1 MSSTNRGTVRKPQ
14 DEYMTP
20 PWAVQALLQHVRPH
34 GRFLEPCLGSG
45 HIARTVGQL
54 PSITLVDFC
63 DITQGRDF
71 LTYNPGH
78 RFEWIITNPPFS
90 IACEFIERS
99 LWMAD
104 NVAFLLRLNFL
115 GSDDR
120 REWWQTRMPTALY
133 VLTPRPHFL
142 NRDGTRVLG
151 KNGKPGN
158 DSCEYAWFV
167 WSKDYSGIHVIG
179 KAA

>member
-1 MSSTNRGTVRKPQ
+1 LSSTGRGTQRIPQ
-14 DEYMTP
+14 DEYMTQ
-20 PWAVQALLQHVRPH
+20 PWVILALLQHVHPH

-45 HIARTVGQL
+45 NIARIVGQL
-54 PSITLVDFC
+54 PTIREVDWC

-71 LTYNPGH
+71 LTYDPGH

-90 IACEFIERS
+90 LAREFIDRS

-104 NVAFLLRLNFL
+104 NVAILLRLNFL
-115 GSDDR
+115 GSNDR
-120 REWWQTRMPTALY
+120 RDWWQTHMPTALY
-133 VLTPRPHFL
+133 VLTPRPQFL
-142 NRDGTRVLG
+142 DRAGNRITG
-151 KNGKPGN
+151 KNGKPGT

-179 KAA
+179 KA